1 MNAGVDMFTKIL
13 DFNVFNED
21 KESLMNYVEGLD
33 KVNIISGNPEV
44 LFNGLNNSML
54 HKSFNDKYSLII
66 PDGVGTV
73 IASKLIK
80 EPVKEKIA
88 GIDVVREVLIKA
100 DKEGRSVY
108 FLGAT
113 EEVVLKC
120 VKNIKE
126 DYPNLKIAGYHNGF
140 FDLNNCEDIIGSI
153 KESMPWA
160 ILVAMGSPR
169 QEIFIEKIKNITDTK
184 IYMGVGGVFDIFAGN
199 LKRAPKWMISLGLE
213 WMYRVIKEPFRIKR
227 LISIPKFLLIVLNN
241 RNAGK
246 K

>member
-1 MNAGVDMFTKIL
+1 MFTKIL

-54 HKSFNDKYSLII
+54 HKSFNDKDSIII

-140 FDLNNCEDIIGSI
+140 FDLNNCEDIIGNI
-153 KESMPWA
+153 KESRPWA
-160 ILVAMGSPR
+160 VLVAMGSPR
-169 QEIFIEKIKNITDTK
+169 QEIFIEKIKNITGTK

-227 LISIPKFLLIVLNN
+227 LISIPKFLLIVLKN